1 MEVDRTHEKAA
12 VETLA
17 FIKARDRVEVVRA
30 YASVALAHAV
40 LDLAQAI
47 REGHDAS

>member
-12 VETLA
+12 VDTIA
-17 FIKARDRVEVVRA
+17 YIQPRDRTEVVRA

-40 LDLAQAI
+40 LDLAQAV
-47 REGHDAS
+47 RELK